1 MIKPV
6 QVTDGKWAED
16 WPKGTWKLNGFRNS
30 KYSQEKVP
38 EKNAYVIFYA
48 HAVKVLYSSKK
59 W

>member
-1 MIKPV
+1 MMIKPV

-48 HAVKVLYSSKK
+48 HAVKVLYS
-59 W
+59 